1 MPLPLEF
8 SIWLATRT
16 RWAHL
21 AKTIPMAV
29 VPRVGEF
36 VKFHNERAG
45 DYFAFKVTSITYRE
59 SGAIEVSTE
68 LLDNIDDRM
77 YSFEEE
83 EEFDEYFASY
93 LAEGWRCER
102 GVGPNTRHREP
113 KEAR

>member
-1 MPLPLEF
+1 MDIEF

-21 AKTIPMAV
+21 TKTMSMPV
-29 VPRVGEF
+29 VPRVGEH
-36 VKFHNERAG
+36 VKFRNEVVG
-45 DYFAFKVTSITYRE
+45 DYFAFRVSAVTYRE
-59 SGAIEVSTE
+59 SGGIEVATE

-77 YSFEEE
+77 FSFEAE

-102 GVGPNTRHREP
+102 GVGPNRRIKP
-113 KEAR
+113 DG